1 MPHSTEFQ
9 NGYAFLVESPQNER
23 PSILDARADRSSS
36 GSWTHDYPITA
47 EEAKAMGLP
56 VSTGTPP
63 EIYQLMHLFPQ
74 QTCTRPTVQYTP
86 LPRRREQDQHGV

>member
-1 MPHSTEFQ
+1 MPHSLEFQ
-9 NGYAFLVESPQNER
+9 NGYALLVESPQNGR

-36 GSWTHDYPITA
+36 GSWTHDYSITA

-56 VSTGTPP
+56 LSTGTPP

-74 QTCTRPTVQYTP
+74 PTRMRPTVEYIP
-86 LPRRREQDQHGV
+86 LPRRREQGQHGA